1 MKVKTIDDLEELAK
15 IGRNQINCTKPR
27 IIFGLGTC
35 GIASGGQSIMTFAKN
50 YLNQIGADVE
60 ITTVGCIGLCHAEPL
75 IDVELPGRPRVTY
88 GEMNE
93 EKIKKVI
100 DEHIFGGTP
109 VANYALGQ
117 MAKEPTVS
125 DHYPILRDNIWF
137 GIPEYHQIP
146 FLSKQLR
153 IVLRNCGIINPDS
166 IEQYIARGGYNA
178 AFKTL
183 YYKKPEQVIDEIKRS
198 GLRGRGGAGFPTGM
212 KWELARRS
220 MGDKKYIICNADEG
234 DPGAYM
240 NRAVLEGDPHSV
252 IEGMIIGAYAM
263 GVDEGYVYV
272 RAEYPLAVQTLTK
285 AIRRAEELGILGD
298 HAFGSVFS
306 FKLRVMEGAGAFVCG
321 EETALIASIEGK
333 RGEPHPRP
341 PFPAESGL
349 FGKPTNVNNVET
361 WNAVAFIMDK
371 GADWFS
377 RIGTEKSKGTKV
389 FSLVGKIDRS
399 GLVEV
404 PLGTPLREV
413 IYDLGGGCQNGRKF
427 KAVQTGGP
435 SGGCIPPE
443 HLDVGIDY
451 ETLKEL
457 GAILGSGGMV
467 VMDQDTCMVDVAK
480 YFLGFTAEESCGKCT
495 PCRFGLRRMLE
506 ILERITTGEGVEE
519 DLATLSHLA
528 IQVRDA
534 SLCALG
540 GTAPNPVLTTLKYF
554 KEEYLEHIRF
564 GNCEAS
570 VCAALFKSPC
580 QNTCPAGTNVPGY
593 IQLINERR
601 YSDAYVLN
609 LVDNP
614 FPSVCGRVCEH
625 PCEARC
631 QRGQIDEPMNIQ
643 ELKRYFADRVL
654 EQGTLPQLP
663 RLKPNGRKVAVIG
676 GGPAGLSAAYFLTR
690 LGYHTTVFEASD
702 ALGGMMR
709 WAIPSYRLP
718 EDVLDKEIQNIIKLG
733 VEIKLNSKV
742 GVSPKFNEIA
752 EEYDAFFVAIGAQ
765 KSQKLGVEGENLAG
779 VISGLEFLEA
789 VKRGEKPALGKR
801 VLVIGGGDVAVDV
814 ARTAKRLGAKEVM
827 ICYRRGME
835 DMPAYGEGQESASM
849 EGIKYNALIAPLMI
863 MFEGQRAIGLVF
875 DKMRMGGY
883 NKSGRRVPISTGQT
897 VEVLADTIVAAIGQT
912 VDAEFSKVFSDGFAD
927 KSGKIRIVKHVFST
941 KEPNVFAG
949 GDCVTGP
956 ASVIEAVA
964 AGKIASRSIDKLL
977 SGKDNF
983 PKLKGKT
990 RILYSM
996 KPRRNENKMERERAS
1011 RLHVSVHTK
1020 GFDEVI
1026 HRMGNKKAAKEGKRC
1041 LRCDI
1046 MSLEGENE
1054 R

>member
-15 IGRNQINCTKPR
+15 IGRNQLNCTKPR

-35 GIASGGQSIMTFAKN
+35 GIASGGMSIMTFAKD
-50 YLNQIGADVE
+50 YLKQIGADVD

-75 IDVELPGRPRVTY
+75 VDVELPGRPRVTY

-93 EKIKKVI
+93 EKMKKVI
-100 DEHIFGGTP
+100 DEHIMGGKP
-109 VANYALGQ
+109 VANFAMAQ

-125 DHYPILRDNIWF
+125 DHYPILRDNTWF
-137 GIPEYHQIP
+137 GIPEYHEIP

-166 IEQYIARGGYNA
+166 IEQYVARGGYTA
-178 AFKTL
+178 AFKTV
-183 YYKKPEQVIDEIKRS
+183 YHKKPEQVIDEIKRS

-220 MGDKKYIICNADEG
+220 LGDKKYIICNADEG

-263 GVDEGYVYV
+263 GVDEGYIYV
-272 RAEYPLAVQTLTK
+272 RAEYPLAVETLTR
-285 AIRRAEELGILGD
+285 AIKRAEELGILGE
-298 HAFGSVFS
+298 HVFGSGFS
-306 FKLRVMEGAGAFVCG
+306 FKLRIMEGAGAFVCG

-361 WNAVAFIMDK
+361 WNTVAFIIDK
-371 GADWFS
+371 GAEWFS

-399 GLVEV
+399 GLVEI
-404 PLGTPLREV
+404 PLGTPLRQV
-413 IYDLGGGCQNGRKF
+413 IYDVGGGCQNGRKF

-435 SGGCIPPE
+435 SGGCIPSE

-506 ILERITTGEGVEE
+506 IIERITEGKGAEE

-540 GTAPNPVLTTLKYF
+540 GTAPNPVLTTLRYF

-564 GNCEAS
+564 GKCEAS
-570 VCAALFKSPC
+570 VCAALFESPC

-593 IQLINERR
+593 IQLINENR
-601 YSDAYVLN
+601 YSDAYALN

-625 PCEARC
+625 PCEYRC

-643 ELKRYFADRVL
+643 ELKRYCTDRAF
-654 EQGTLPQLP
+654 EQGTIPQLP
-663 RLKPNGRKVAVIG
+663 RLKPNGRKVAIVG

-690 LGYHTTVFEASD
+690 LGYHTTLFEASE

-709 WAIPSYRLP
+709 WAIPQYRLP
-718 EDVLDKEIQNIIKLG
+718 NDILDREIQNIIRLG
-733 VEIKLNSKV
+733 VEVKLNSKIS
-742 GVSPKFNEIA
+742 GYSMLQDIA
-752 EEYDAFFVAIGAQ
+752 REYDAVFVAIGAQ
-765 KSQKLGVEGENLAG
+765 KGLKLGVEGEDLGG
-779 VISGLEFLEA
+779 VISGLDFLEA
-789 VKRGEKPALGKR
+789 VNRGQKPDLGKR
-801 VLVIGGGDVAVDV
+801 VLVIGGGDVAIDV

-849 EGIKYNALIAPLMI
+849 EGIKYNALISPIMI
-863 MFEGQRAIGLVF
+863 KFEGQQAFGLVF
-875 DKMRMGGY
+875 DRMRRGEY
-883 NKSGRRVPISTGQT
+883 DKTGRRSPVSTGHT
-897 VEVLADTIVAAIGQT
+897 VEILGDTIVAATGQA
-912 VDAEFSKVFSDGFAD
+912 VDTGFSEGSPEGFAD
-927 KSGKIRIVKHVFST
+927 KLGKIRVDKYVLST
-941 KEPNVFAG
+941 KEPRVFAG

-956 ASVIEAVA
+956 SSVIEAVA
-964 AGKIASRSIDKLL
+964 AGKTASRSIDKLL

-983 PKLKGKT
+983 PKLRAKT
-990 RILYSM
+990 KICYSM
-996 KPRRNENKMERERAS
+996 KPPKNENKMERERAS

-1020 GFDEVI
+1020 GFDEVV
-1026 HRMGNKKAAKEGKRC
+1026 HRMGNQKATKEVKRC

-1046 MSLEGENE
+1046 MSLEGRE
-1054 R
+1054 

>member
-1 MKVKTIDDLEELAK
+1 VKVKSIDDLEDLAK
-15 IGRNQINCTKPR
+15 IGRNQISCTKPR

-50 YLNQIGADVE
+50 YLKQIGADVE
-60 ITTVGCIGLCHAEPL
+60 ITTVGCIGMCHAEPL
-75 IDVELPGRPRVTY
+75 VDVELPGRPRVTY
-88 GEMNE
+88 SEMNE
-93 EKIKKVI
+93 EKMKKVI
-100 DEHIFGGTP
+100 DEHVVGGKP
-109 VANYALGQ
+109 IANYALGQ
-117 MAKEPTVS
+117 ITREPTVS
-125 DHYPILRDNIWF
+125 DHYPILRENMWI
-137 GIPEYHQIP
+137 GITEYREIP

-166 IEQYIARGGYNA
+166 IEQYIARGGYTA

-198 GLRGRGGAGFPTGM
+198 GLRGRGGAGFPTGL
-212 KWELARRS
+212 KWELARKS

-240 NRAVLEGDPHSV
+240 NRAVLEGDPHTV

-263 GVDEGYVYV
+263 GVDEGYIYV
-272 RAEYPLAVQTLTK
+272 RAEYPLAVETLTK
-285 AIRRAEELGILGD
+285 AIKRAEELGILGE
-298 HAFGSVFS
+298 HAFGSGFS
-306 FKLRVMEGAGAFVCG
+306 FKLRIMEGAGAFVCG

-361 WNAVAFIMDK
+361 WNTVAFIMDK
-371 GADWFS
+371 GAEWFS

-389 FSLVGKIDRS
+389 FSLVGKTERS
-399 GLVEV
+399 GLVEI

-413 IYDLGGGCQNGRKF
+413 IYDIGGGCQNGRKF

-435 SGGCIPPE
+435 SGGCIPTE

-467 VMDQDTCMVDVAK
+467 VMDQDTCMVDLAR
-480 YFLGFTAEESCGKCT
+480 YFLEFTAEESCGKCT
-495 PCRFGLRRMLE
+495 PCRVGLRRMLE
-506 ILERITTGEGVEE
+506 ILERITMGEGVEE
-519 DLATLSHLA
+519 DLATLSHIA

-554 KEEYLEHIRF
+554 KEEYLEHIRQRK
-564 GNCEAS
+564 CEAS
-570 VCAALFKSPC
+570 VCAALFDSPC

-601 YSDAYVLN
+601 YSDAYALN
-609 LVDNP
+609 LADNP

-625 PCEARC
+625 PCEERC

-643 ELKRYFADRVL
+643 ELKRYCADKAL
-654 EQGTLPQLP
+654 EKGEIPELPK
-663 RLKPNGRKVAVIG
+663 LKPKSRRVAIIG
-676 GGPAGLSAAYFLTR
+676 GGPSGLSAAYFLTR
-690 LGYHTTVFEASD
+690 LGYNTTIFEASE

-718 EDVLDKEIQNIIKLG
+718 DEILDKEIQNIINLG
-733 VEIKLNSKV
+733 VEVKLNTRI
-742 GVSPKFNEIA
+742 GVDIKFPEIA
-752 EEYDAFFVAIGAQ
+752 KEYEAFYVAIGAQ
-765 KSQKLGVEGENLAG
+765 KSQRLDVEGEDLTG
-779 VISGLEFLEA
+779 VISGLELLAE
-789 VKRGEKPALGKR
+789 VKKGKKPHLGAR
-801 VLVIGGGDVAVDV
+801 VLVIGGGDVAIDV
-814 ARTAKRLGAKEVM
+814 ARTAKRIGAKEVI

-835 DMPAYGEGQESASM
+835 DMPAYREGQESACM
-849 EGIKYNALIAPLMI
+849 EGIEYRTLISPQMI
-863 MFEGQRAIGLVF
+863 VFEPGRAVGVVF
-875 DKMRMGGY
+875 KKMRMTGHDK
-883 NKSGRRVPISTGQT
+883 NGRRIPVPTGET
-897 VEVLADTIVAAIGQT
+897 IEVRADTIVSAIGQ
-912 VDAEFSKVFSDGFAD
+912 VIDAEFAEAFSEGFAD
-927 KSGKIRIVKHVFST
+927 SSGRIQVEKYTLST
-941 KEPNVFAG
+941 KETNVFAG
-949 GDCVTGP
+949 GDAVTGP

-964 AGKIASRSIDKLL
+964 HGKLAARSIDKFL
-977 SGKDNF
+977 SGKDHF
-983 PKLKGKT
+983 PELRRKT
-990 RILYSM
+990 KIRYSM
-996 KPRRNENKMERERAS
+996 KAPKNEEKMERKRAS
-1011 RLHVSVHTK
+1011 RLHVSIHTK
-1020 GFDEVI
+1020 GFGEVV
-1026 HRMGNKKAAKEGKRC
+1026 HRMGDNCASKEGKRC

-1046 MSLEGENE
+1046 MTLEG
-1054 R
+1054 RQ